1 MRDHPA
7 EWSEDRLIRECQLR
21 RERRSGPGGQHRNKV
36 ETAVVIVHSS
46 SGISAEANER
56 RSQGENRQMA
66 LFRLRL
72 RLAVELRCETALD
85 APPSSLWKSRVRK
98 GKIAVNQAHADFPSL
113 LAEGLDYLAAADWD
127 AKLAA
132 ESLSC
137 STTQLVRFLKDEPA
151 AFQRLNQRRSERG
164 LRPLT

>member
-7 EWSEDRLIRECQLR
+7 DWSEERLLAVCEMR

-36 ETAVVIVHSS
+36 ETAVVLTHPA

-56 RSQGENRQMA
+56 RSQAENRQIA

-72 RLAVELRCETALD
+72 RLAVQLRTAVSLQD
-85 APPSSLWKSRVRK
+85 SPSSLWKSRVRG
-98 GKIAVNQAHADFPSL
+98 GKIAVNPSHSDFPSL

-132 ESLSC
+132 QSLSC

-151 AFQRLNQRRSERG
+151 AFQCLNEQRKERG
-164 LRPLT
+164 LRPLS